1 MPNNIW
7 LCGVPGSKWSA
18 MDKHIRE
25 NVNNVDLSDQTP
37 DRVFHHKSHAA
48 LGIGGTAGHI
58 GSYFGPGMGCGDDWI
73 DLPKFTPDKIQADI
87 DKVYSGSGYRIIKNH
102 FLARRFNMD
111 YVWHNFSGDYL
122 YLVYRDS
129 QVSFAWWAEV
139 MDFAEGHYPDYRPG
153 YKDYDTM
160 RTSIFE
166 ENLKILDF
174 AARHN
179 LRWELYDGS
188 FLSRH
193 FDMNESFNQPIQ
205 RGDQPKHDRDIYVT
219 LVKIP

>member
-18 MDKHIRE
+18 MDRHIRE
-25 NVNNVDLSDQTP
+25 YANNVDLSDETP
-37 DRVFHHKSHAA
+37 DRVFHHS
-48 LGIGGTAGHI
+48 IDTTDGTGHT
-58 GSYFGPGMGCGDDWI
+58 GSYFGPGMGCGEDWL
-73 DLPKFTPDKIQADI
+73 DFTTTTPDKLQSDI
-87 DKVYSGSGYRIIKNH
+87 DNVYSGTGLRIIKSH
-102 FLARRFNMD
+102 FLARRFNLD
-111 YVWHNFSGDYL
+111 YIWKNFSGDYL

-129 QVSFAWWAEV
+129 QKSFAWWAEV

-160 RTSIFE
+160 RASIFE

-174 AARHN
+174 AVRNN
-179 LRWELYDGS
+179 LKWQLYNAS
-188 FLSRH
+188 ILSEH
-193 FDMNESFNQPIQ
+193 FDTDSIT
-205 RGDQPKHDRDIYVT
+205 RVRTDSDIYVS

>member
-18 MDKHIRE
+18 MDQHIRKY
-25 NVNNVDLSDQTP
+25 VNNVDLSDESP
-37 DRVFHHKSHAA
+37 DRVFHHS
-48 LGIGGTAGHI
+48 IDTTDGTGHT
-58 GSYFGPGMGCGDDWI
+58 GSYFGPGMGCGEDWL
-73 DLPKFTPDKIQADI
+73 DFTTTTPDKLQSDI
-87 DKVYSGSGYRIIKNH
+87 DSVYSGTGLRIIKSH
-102 FLARRFNMD
+102 FLARRFNLD
-111 YVWHNFSGDYL
+111 YIWKNFSGDYL

-129 QVSFAWWAEV
+129 QKSFAWWSEV

-153 YKDYDTM
+153 YINYDTM
-160 RTSIFE
+160 RTHIFE
-166 ENLKILDF
+166 ENNKILDF
-174 AARHN
+174 AVRHN

-193 FDMNESFNQPIQ
+193 FEMNESFNQPIQ